1 MVHKTGEGR
10 VHNCS
15 EPPCS
20 YIPGPDTVE
29 LIQFTL
35 FDDNCLCVFIP
46 GAWNHATWPKGVK
59 AAGGKRLLIRDLE
72 SQEILG
78 QAGGGSQKGPG
89 SRPTLLA
96 A

>member
-10 VHNCS
+10 VHNFS

-35 FDDNCLCVFIP
+35 FDNKAFEDTLVFIP
-46 GAWNHATWPKGVK
+46 AWSLEPCYMAKGC
-59 AAGGKRLLIRDLE
+59 
-72 SQEILG
+72 
-78 QAGGGSQKGPG
+78 
-89 SRPTLLA
+89 
-96 A
+96 